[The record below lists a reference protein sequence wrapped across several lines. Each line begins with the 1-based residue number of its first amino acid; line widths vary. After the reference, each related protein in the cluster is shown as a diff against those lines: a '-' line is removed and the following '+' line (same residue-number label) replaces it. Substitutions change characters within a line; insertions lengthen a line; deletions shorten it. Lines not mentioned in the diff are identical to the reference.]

1 MTPPPPPAPPFDGRR
16 SGPPRA
22 VRVWMPVVV
31 SLVVQVPAAL
41 LLLAHQ
47 ISGWF
52 GAEGPARGPGPDLGG
67 GNGPGSGAFE
77 AAFGAVSSI
86 WISVLALVL
95 AVLTS
100 FALAVIRRYP
110 RTVVVSIIVATSG
123 EALLSPVG
131 PPFIS
136 VAFAVILAVRHGARA
151 WAYISLAAAWM
162 LVVFL
167 GPLSGAPWAPRL
179 VAPTTLGLLVVV
191 GAAEFSK
198 RRSDVRQKFFEDAV
212 ARRRAEEAR
221 QEAAGQQE
229 RVRIARELHD
239 VLGHSLSQI
248 TVQANAGLHLMERD
262 PAAARR
268 ALVNVKETSA
278 AALAEVRSVL
288 GILRDPGPGGDMF
301 GHRDEGRRSRV
312 GVLDGSSATAGSGSG
327 SGDEPGRMTSAPG
340 PRTPGPGLD
349 RLDDLF
355 ETVRA
360 GGVNVV
366 GSVSLADIAGVPL
379 SVGQSVYRIVQE
391 SLTNV
396 VRHSSSASA
405 RVRVERGADT
415 VSVTVE
421 DDGGNGNGND
431 NDNSNDI
438 NNSNGGDAGSPDP
451 APPVSPGN
459 GLLGMRE
466 RAELLGGTFSA
477 GPTFTGGWR
486 VVAVFPLEVRA

>member
-1 MTPPPPPAPPFDGRR
+1 MTTPLPAPPFDGRR
-16 SGPPRA
+16 SGPSRA

-47 ISGWF
+47 ISGWL
-52 GAEGPARGPGPDLGG
+52 GAGGPARGPGSDLGG
-67 GNGPGSGAFE
+67 GIGPGSGAFE
-77 AAFGAVSSI
+77 AAFGAISSI
-86 WISVLALVL
+86 WISVLAFLL

-110 RTVVVSIIVATSG
+110 RTVVVAIIAATSG

-198 RRSDVRQKFFEDAV
+198 RRSDVRQKLYEDAV

-248 TVQANAGLHLMERD
+248 AVQANAGLHLMDRD
-262 PAAARR
+262 PAEARQ
-268 ALVNVKETSA
+268 ALLNVKQTSA

-288 GILRDPGPGGDMF
+288 GILRDP
-301 GHRDEGRRSRV
+301 
-312 GVLDGSSATAGSGSG
+312 
-327 SGDEPGRMTSAPG
+327 AP
-340 PRTPGPGLD
+340 PRAPGPGLD
-349 RLDDLF
+349 RLGDLF
-355 ETVRA
+355 EVVRA
-360 GGVNVV
+360 GGV
-366 GSVSLADIAGVPL
+366 SVTESISLGDAAQIPL
-379 SVGQSVYRIVQE
+379 GVGQSVYRIVQE

-396 VRHSSSASA
+396 MRHSSSVST
-405 RVRVERGADT
+405 RVRINRDEAALT
-415 VSVTVE
+415 VTIE
-421 DDGGNGNGND
+421 DDGATGALG
-431 NDNSNDI
+431 
-438 NNSNGGDAGSPDP
+438 ADP
-451 APPVSPGN
+451 EPGN
-459 GLLGMRE
+459 GLVGMRE

-477 GPTFTGGWR
+477 GPTPTGGWR
-486 VVAVFPLEVRA
+486 VIAVFPLEVPA

>member
-1 MTPPPPPAPPFDGRR
+1 MTPPPPPDLPFDGRR

-47 ISGWF
+47 VSGSLDA
-52 GAEGPARGPGPDLGG
+52 GGPARGGDGVG
-67 GNGPGSGAFE
+67 VGPGSGAF
-77 AAFGAVSSI
+77 AFESAVSAV
-86 WISVLALVL
+86 WVSVLALVL

-100 FALAVIRRYP
+100 FALVIIRRYP
-110 RTVVVSIIVATSG
+110 RTVVVAIIAATSA
-123 EALLSPVG
+123 EALLSPIG

-151 WAYISLAAAWM
+151 WAYIALAAAWM

-198 RRSDVRQKFFEDAV
+198 RRSDVRQKLYEDAV

-248 TVQANAGLHLMERD
+248 TVQANAGLHLMDRD
-262 PAAARR
+262 PAEARR
-268 ALVNVKETSA
+268 ALLNVKETST

-288 GILRDPGPGGDMF
+288 GILRDPG
-301 GHRDEGRRSRV
+301 
-312 GVLDGSSATAGSGSG
+312 
-327 SGDEPGRMTSAPG
+327 SGDDPGPMTSAPG
-340 PRTPGPGLD
+340 PRAPGPGLD
-349 RLDDLF
+349 GLEDLF

-360 GGVNVV
+360 GGVNVA
-366 GSVSLADIAGVPL
+366 GSVSRADTVGVPL

-405 RVRVERGADT
+405 RVLIERGADT
-415 VSVTVE
+415 VAVTVE
-421 DDGGNGNGND
+421 DDGGNGAG
-431 NDNSNDI
+431 
-438 NNSNGGDAGSPDP
+438 NGGDTGSTDRIPP
-451 APPVSPGN
+451 VPPVSPGN

-466 RAELLGGTFSA
+466 RAELLGGSFSA
-477 GPTFTGGWR
+477 GPTPTGGWR
-486 VVAVFPLEVRA
+486 VVAVFPLEVPA

>member
-1 MTPPPPPAPPFDGRR
+1 MTPPPPPAPLLDGRR

-47 ISGWF
+47 VSGWL
-52 GAEGPARGPGPDLGG
+52 GAGGPARGPGPDPDLGG
-67 GNGPGSGAFE
+67 GIGPGSDAFE
-77 AAFGAVSSI
+77 AAFGAIGSI

-110 RTVVVSIIVATSG
+110 RTVVVAIIAATSG

-131 PPFIS
+131 PPFVS

-198 RRSDVRQKFFEDAV
+198 RRSDVRQKVYEDAV
-212 ARRRAEEAR
+212 ARRRADEAR

-248 TVQANAGLHLMERD
+248 TVQANAGLHLMDRD
-262 PAAARR
+262 PAEARR
-268 ALVNVKETSA
+268 ALLNVKETST

-288 GILRDPGPGGDMF
+288 GILRDP
-301 GHRDEGRRSRV
+301 
-312 GVLDGSSATAGSGSG
+312 
-327 SGDEPGRMTSAPG
+327 AP
-340 PRTPGPGLD
+340 PRAPGPGLE
-349 RLDDLF
+349 RLGDLF
-355 ETVRA
+355 EVVRA
-360 GGVNVV
+360 GGV
-366 GSVSLADIAGVPL
+366 SVTESISLGDAAQIPL
-379 SVGQSVYRIVQE
+379 GVGQSVYRIVQE

-396 VRHSSSASA
+396 MRHSSSVST
-405 RVRVERGADT
+405 RVRITRDEAALI
-415 VSVTVE
+415 VTIE
-421 DDGGNGNGND
+421 DDGTTEVFG
-431 NDNSNDI
+431 
-438 NNSNGGDAGSPDP
+438 ADP
-451 APPVSPGN
+451 EPGN

-466 RAELLGGTFSA
+466 RAELLGGSFSA
-477 GPTFTGGWR
+477 GPTPSGGWR
-486 VVAVFPLEVRA
+486 VVAVFPLEVPA

>member
-1 MTPPPPPAPPFDGRR
+1 MLGGYALGMTTPPLPAPPFDGRR

-47 ISGWF
+47 ISGSV
-52 GAEGPARGPGPDLGG
+52 GADGPAAGPGTDLGNG
-67 GNGPGSGAFE
+67 VGFNGVGPVNGVGPGSGAFTFE
-77 AAFGAVSSI
+77 SAVSSV
-86 WISVLALVL
+86 WVAVVALVL

-110 RTVVVSIIVATSG
+110 RTIVVAIIAATSG

-151 WAYISLAAAWM
+151 WAYIALAAAWM

-198 RRSDVRQKFFEDAV
+198 RRTDMRQKLHEDAV

-248 TVQANAGLHLMERD
+248 TVQANAGLHLMDRD
-262 PAAARR
+262 PAEARR
-268 ALVNVKETSA
+268 ALLNVKETSA
-278 AALAEVRSVL
+278 AALAEVRSLL
-288 GILRDPGPGGDMF
+288 GFLRDPDPGGAVLA
-301 GHRDEGRRSRV
+301 HRGEGN
-312 GVLDGSSATAGSGSG
+312 D
-327 SGDEPGRMTSAPG
+327 SAPG
-340 PRTPGPGLD
+340 GPARTSDSAGPRVGSPDGPSNSPRTPGPGID
-349 RLDDLF
+349 RLGDLF

-360 GGVNVV
+360 GGVSVAESTSLGDPAQIPV
-366 GSVSLADIAGVPL
+366 G
-379 SVGQSVYRIVQE
+379 VGQSVYRIVQE

-396 VRHSSSASA
+396 VRHGSLPSV
-405 RVRVERGADT
+405 RVRIDRNEDALQVMIENDGDTGAEAAA
-415 VSVTVE
+415 SE
-421 DDGGNGNGND
+421 
-431 NDNSNDI
+431 
-438 NNSNGGDAGSPDP
+438 
-451 APPVSPGN
+451 PGN

-477 GPTFTGGWR
+477 GPTPAGGWR
-486 VVAVFPLEVRA
+486 VVANFPLEVRA

>member
-1 MTPPPPPAPPFDGRR
+1 
-16 SGPPRA
+16 
-22 VRVWMPVVV
+22 MPVVV

-47 ISGWF
+47 ISGWL
-52 GAEGPARGPGPDLGG
+52 GAGGPARGPGPDPDLGG
-67 GNGPGSGAFE
+67 GIGPGSDAFE
-77 AAFGAVSSI
+77 VAFGAIGSI

-110 RTVVVSIIVATSG
+110 RTVVVAIIAATSG

-131 PPFIS
+131 PPFVS

-198 RRSDVRQKFFEDAV
+198 RRSDVRQKFYEDAV
-212 ARRRAEEAR
+212 ARRRADEAR

-248 TVQANAGLHLMERD
+248 TVQANAGLHLMDRD
-262 PAAARR
+262 PAEARR

-288 GILRDPGPGGDMF
+288 GILRDPGPGGDVF
-301 GHRDEGRRSRV
+301 GHRDEGWRSNT
-312 GVLDGSSATAGSGSG
+312 GVLDGSSAPAGSRSG
-327 SGDEPGRMTSAPG
+327 SGDDPGHMTSVPG

-360 GGVNVV
+360 GGVNVD
-366 GSVSLADIAGVPL
+366 GSVSLADTAGVPL

-396 VRHSSSASA
+396 VRHSSSVSA
-405 RVRVERGADT
+405 RVRVERGVDT
-415 VSVTVE
+415 VVVTVE
-421 DDGGNGNGND
+421 DDGGNGNGNG
-431 NDNSNDI
+431 
-438 NNSNGGDAGSPDP
+438 NGNGSGSGNAGDAASPDP
-451 APPVSPGN
+451 VPPVPPVSPGN

-477 GPTFTGGWR
+477 GPTSTGGWR

>member
-1 MTPPPPPAPPFDGRR
+1 MTPPPPPDLPFDGRR

-47 ISGWF
+47 VSGWL
-52 GAEGPARGPGPDLGG
+52 GAGGPARGPGSD
-67 GNGPGSGAFE
+67 AFE
-77 AAFGAVSSI
+77 AAFGAIGSI

-110 RTVVVSIIVATSG
+110 RTVVVAIIAATSG

-131 PPFIS
+131 PPFVS

-198 RRSDVRQKFFEDAV
+198 RRSDMRQKFYEDAV
-212 ARRRAEEAR
+212 ARRRADEAR

-248 TVQANAGLHLMERD
+248 TVQANAGLHLMDRD
-262 PAAARR
+262 PAEARR

-288 GILRDPGPGGDMF
+288 GILRDPGPGGDVF
-301 GHRDEGRRSRV
+301 GHRDEGWRSNA
-312 GVLDGSSATAGSGSG
+312 GVLDGSFAPAGSRSG
-327 SGDEPGRMTSAPG
+327 SGDDPGHMTSAPG

-360 GGVNVV
+360 GGVDVD
-366 GSVSLADIAGVPL
+366 GSVSLADTAGVPL

-396 VRHSSSASA
+396 VRHSSSVSA
-405 RVRVERGADT
+405 RVRVERGVDT
-415 VSVTVE
+415 VVVTVE
-421 DDGGNGNGND
+421 DHGGNGNGNG
-431 NDNSNDI
+431 NA
-438 NNSNGGDAGSPDP
+438 NGSGSGSGNAGDAASPDP
-451 APPVSPGN
+451 VPPVSPGN

-477 GPTFTGGWR
+477 GPTSTGGWR

>member
-1 MTPPPPPAPPFDGRR
+1 MTTPALPAPPLDGRR
-16 SGPPRA
+16 FGPPRA

-31 SLVVQVPAAL
+31 SLVVQVPASL

-47 ISGWF
+47 LSGSV
-52 GAEGPARGPGPDLGG
+52 GADAPAPGPGAGPDLGDG
-67 GNGPGSGAFE
+67 VRPGSGTFT
-77 AAFGAVSSI
+77 FDSAVSAV
-86 WISVLALVL
+86 WVAVVALVL

-100 FALAVIRRYP
+100 LALAVIRRYP
-110 RTVVVSIIVATSG
+110 RTVVVAIIAATSG
-123 EALLSPVG
+123 EALLSPIG

-151 WAYISLAAAWM
+151 WAYIALAAAWM

-198 RRSDVRQKFFEDAV
+198 RRSDARQKLYDDAL
-212 ARRRAEEAR
+212 ARRRADEAR

-248 TVQANAGLHLMERD
+248 TVQANAGLHLMDRD
-262 PAAARR
+262 PAEARR

-288 GILRDPGPGGDMF
+288 GILRDPAPSGNGFAHHGKGPDSISGGSVAASESA
-301 GHRDEGRRSRV
+301 GPRV
-312 GVLDGSSATAGSGSG
+312 DPVDSPGSS
-327 SGDEPGRMTSAPG
+327 PRAPG
-340 PRTPGPGLD
+340 PGID
-349 RLDDLF
+349 RLGDLF

-360 GGVNVV
+360 GGVRVAE
-366 GSVSLADIAGVPL
+366 SMSLGDPARIPL
-379 SVGQSVYRIVQE
+379 SVGQSAYRIVQE

-396 VRHSSSASA
+396 VRHSPSASA
-405 RVRVERGADT
+405 RVRIDRNEDALI
-415 VSVTVE
+415 VTIE
-421 DDGGNGNGND
+421 DDGT
-431 NDNSNDI
+431 
-438 NNSNGGDAGSPDP
+438 AAATATAAATVAAP
-451 APPVSPGN
+451 APAPAPAPQPGN

-477 GPTFTGGWR
+477 GPTPAGGWR
-486 VVAVFPLEVRA
+486 VVATFPLEGRP